1 MGDVYLTGRE
11 RTLTWSGSTAGDAYS
26 TLLWDVEPPID
37 GQSLGPLGQPAE
49 GQAKQPYAQVIVF
62 GVSITW
68 ESMVST
74 GSSWNYADV
83 GERVT
88 VTLPN
93 NWGSSQQQNI
103 RRFYRPSPYSGNIN
117 GTWQVQA
124 TLQECVEVTETQPT
138 SGDDAPGYTFLRF
151 FERLKPGSTLSA
163 SATCNSVTA
172 SASAVVPT
180 GTTYE
185 VTAALVQPLA
195 GVTVVNSF
203 NTAYAGDCTLN
214 YSSSEATVG
223 NPNFSQT
230 LTQGGS
236 TRTISVSDSQAY
248 AYASVTSVPPPNA
261 VTAQANAQLW
271 GTKNGT
277 VNLKVFGVDAGYPE
291 SLTASVREKKNTWT
305 DVNLSSGAGSL
316 SISQRKWSIL
326 SVLYGSTADY
336 SIDEYETVK
345 AQLKTTSL
353 QAIGED
359 QYATRL
365 FGHGWLYQA
374 ISLSHSTRLVLDT
387 CDVLSNTQREWVAVQ
402 QCNLSA
408 SGGIITI
415 TATGSNPIVR
425 RTRLTPP
432 YERWNSYAF
441 LRLRVRASVADAPF
455 TVVVGS
461 KRYNARTGVG
471 ANTWTD
477 VYIDL
482 CAPSNATASYDQQS
496 TVYPDDRADGDYWGI
511 TKASEMR
518 LELAQATWSI
528 DEVSLDVQPWSSRTA
543 PYNVPNHSV
552 HVMPSRG
559 WWIDTGRGY
568 EVRRFITGQSDG
580 KQALEL
586 EDVRRTANTV
596 TTRTTQQ
603 LAEQV
608 GVNDSNGVAYWP
620 GWTAVLVANIPD
632 PPASYPADLWT
643 HYLNA
648 YRPATWIAG
657 GGCTFDGSNWASN
670 AGRNQ
675 LPSTSTLG
683 LDAQALYDEI
693 EWYAGAGDAWQW
705 GTGAYGSALVMAFGA
720 VLRALA
726 FGLVLDSNRARFGRG
741 GVQLQRSSDGQ
752 NGGSASL
759 SGWEGY
765 YETGTPYAKGMTE
778 YRLVGTGDA
787 GDIVTSSRIYYTR
800 LPLRTVTTLVFSP
813 QLGAI
818 HAIDKSHLIIAQANM
833 IADHNLF
840 SLTRMEWRQYFPP
853 TYVVTR
859 VRYLPRFGVVLALGK
874 YGTLYSLRVCELG
887 SDYYTEVVTLTA
899 SSAMIEIAEDQRT
912 ALLVYSLSDG
922 SVYRRLSRDGGWTWG
937 TAQQCTVSG
946 GGNLTVQAV
955 TDLDYSPRRRCW
967 LLVAQTG
974 STTFKV
980 YASEDGLTWQDT
992 GL

>member
-1 MGDVYLTGRE
+1 MGNVYLTGRE
-11 RTLTWSGSTAGDAYS
+11 RTVTWSGTTSGDAYHS
-26 TLLWDVEPPID
+26 WLLPQMV
-37 GQSLGPLGQPAE
+37 LG
-49 GQAKQPYAQVIVF
+49 KVPYAEIVVL
-62 GVSITW
+62 GVTIIWQSGILTSLW
-68 ESMVST
+68 PDYM
-74 GSSWNYADV
+74 DV
-83 GERVT
+83 GEKVT

-93 NWGSSQQQNI
+93 NWGSNTQQNI
-103 RRFYRPSPYSGNIN
+103 RRFYRPNPYTGNIN

-124 TLQECVEVTETQPT
+124 TLQECVEVTETQPG
-138 SGDDAPGYTFLRF
+138 SGDDAPPYTFLRF

-163 SATCNSVTA
+163 SASCNGVTA
-172 SASAVVPT
+172 SASAQVPT

-185 VTAALVQPLA
+185 VTAALVQPVA
-195 GVTVVNSF
+195 GVMVVNNLDSS
-203 NTAYAGDCTLN
+203 YAGDCTLS
-214 YSSSEATVG
+214 YSSSQTSVG

-230 LTQGGS
+230 LTQSGK

-248 AYASVTSVPPPNA
+248 AYVSLQGSPNA
-261 VTAQANAQLW
+261 ITGNAEAKAQLW

-305 DVNLSSGAGSL
+305 DVSLSSGAGSL
-316 SISQRKWSIL
+316 SIAQRKWSIL
-326 SVLYGSTADY
+326 SVLYGNTADY

-345 AQLKTTSL
+345 AHLKATSL
-353 QAIGED
+353 QAVGDD

-365 FGHGWLYQA
+365 FGHGWLYEA
-374 ISLSHSTRLVLDT
+374 IAVGHHTRLVLDT

-461 KRYNARTGVG
+461 KRYNARTGVA

-482 CAPSNATASYDQQS
+482 CAPSNATASYEQQS

-518 LELAQATWSI
+518 LELAQATWNI
-528 DEVSLDVQPWSSRTA
+528 DEISLDVLPWSSRTP

-559 WWIDTGRGY
+559 WWTDTGRGY
-568 EVRRFITGQSDG
+568 EVRRFITGQCDG

-596 TTRTTQQ
+596 TTRTIQQ
-603 LAEQV
+603 LADQV
-608 GVNDSNGVAYWP
+608 STTDSNGVAYWP
-620 GWTAVLVANIPD
+620 GWTGVLRANMPD
-632 PPASYPADLWT
+632 PPESYPADLWT
-643 HYLNA
+643 DYLNA

-657 GGCTFDGSNWASN
+657 GGCTYDGSNWASW

-675 LPSTSTLG
+675 LPTTGTVG
-683 LDAQALYDEI
+683 LHAQALYDEI
-693 EWYAGAGDAWQW
+693 DWYAGAGDAWQW
-705 GTGAYGSALVMAFGA
+705 GTGAYGGALVLAFGA

-726 FGLVLDSNRARFGRG
+726 FGLVLDSNKARFANG

-759 SGWEGY
+759 SGWQGY
-765 YETGTPYAKGMTE
+765 YETGTPHAKGLTE

-787 GDIVTSSRIYYTR
+787 GNVVTSSRIYYTR

-813 QLGAI
+813 HLGAL
-818 HAIDKSHLIIAQANM
+818 HAIDKSYLPIAQANL

-840 SLTRMEWRQYFPP
+840 SLTRIEWREYFPP
-853 TYVVTR
+853 TYVITR

-874 YGTLYSLRVCELG
+874 YGISYSLRMCEVG

-899 SSAMIEIAEDQRT
+899 SSAMIEIAEDQRI
-912 ALLVYSLSDG
+912 AVLVYSLSDG
-922 SVYRRLSRDGGWTWG
+922 TVYRRLSRDGGWTWA

-946 GGNLTVQAV
+946 GGNLTAESL

-967 LLVAQTG
+967 LLVVQTG

-980 YASEDGLTWQDT
+980 YASEDGLVWQDT

>member
-1 MGDVYLTGRE
+1 MGDIYLTGRE
-11 RTLTWSGSTAGDAYS
+11 RTVTWSGSTGGEAYRNWGLYGG
-26 TLLWDVEPPID
+26 TTPLVA
-37 GQSLGPLGQPAE
+37 QS
-49 GQAKQPYAQVIVF
+49 KVPYAQMVVF
-62 GVSITW
+62 GVAITW
-68 ESMVST
+68 ESNIVT
-74 GSSWNYADV
+74 GSGSNYIDI

-88 VTLPN
+88 VALPN
-93 NWGSSQQQNI
+93 NWGSNQQQNI
-103 RRFYRPSPYSGNIN
+103 RRFYRPNPYTGNIN

-124 TLQECVEVTETQPT
+124 TLQECVEVTETQPG
-138 SGDDAPGYTFLRF
+138 SGDDAPPYTFLRF

-163 SATCNSVTA
+163 SASCNGVSA
-172 SASAVVPT
+172 SASVVVPT

-195 GVTVVNSF
+195 RVGVINEGD
-203 NTAYAGDCTLN
+203 TAYTGDCTLS
-214 YSSSEATVG
+214 YSSSQTSVG

-230 LTQGGS
+230 LTQGGT

-248 AYASVTSVPPPNA
+248 SYASVTGVPPPTA
-261 VTAQANAQLW
+261 VTAEANAQLW

-277 VNLKVFGVDAGYPE
+277 VSLKAFGVDAGYPE

-305 DVNLSSGAGSL
+305 DVNLSSGSGSL
-316 SISQRKWSIL
+316 TVSQRRWSIL
-326 SVLYGSTADY
+326 SVLSGNASDY

-353 QAIGED
+353 QAVGED

-365 FGHGWLYQA
+365 FGHGWLYEA
-374 ISLSHSTRLVLDT
+374 IALGHATRLVLDT
-387 CDVLSNTQREWVAVQ
+387 CDVLSNAQREWVAVQ

-425 RTRLTPP
+425 RTRLTPS

-461 KRYNARTGVG
+461 KRYNARTGAA
-471 ANTWTD
+471 ANTWAD

-518 LELAQATWSI
+518 LELAQATWVI
-528 DEVSLDVQPWSSRTA
+528 DEVSLDVQPWSLRTP

-559 WWIDTGRGY
+559 WWMDTGRGY

-580 KQALEL
+580 KLALEL
-586 EDVRRTANTV
+586 EDVRRTSTTV
-596 TTRTTQQ
+596 TTRTIQQ
-603 LAEQV
+603 LAEQ
-608 GVNDSNGVAYWP
+608 GGASDSNGVAYWP
-620 GWTAVLVANIPD
+620 GWTAVLLANTPD
-632 PPASYPADLWT
+632 PPPSHPADLWSD
-643 HYLNA
+643 YLNA

-657 GGCTFDGSNWASN
+657 GGCTYNGSNWASW

-675 LPSTSTLG
+675 LPGTGTLSI
-683 LDAQALYDEI
+683 DAQALFDEI
-693 EWYAGAGDAWQW
+693 DWFPGAGDAWQW
-705 GTGAYGSALVMAFGA
+705 GTGAYGGALVLAFGS

-726 FGLVLDSNRARFGRG
+726 FGLVLDSSRARFASG
-741 GVQLQRSSDGQ
+741 GVLLQRSSDGQ

-759 SGWEGY
+759 SGWQGY
-765 YETGTPYAKGMTE
+765 FETGTPYAKGMTE

-787 GDIVTSSRIYYTR
+787 GNVVTSSRIYYTR
-800 LPLRTVTTLVFSP
+800 LPLRTVATLVFSP
-813 QLGAI
+813 QFRAL
-818 HAIDKSHLIIAQANM
+818 HAIDKSHVPIAQANL

-840 SLTRMEWRQYFPP
+840 SLTRIEWREYFPP
-853 TYVVTR
+853 THVVTR
-859 VRYLPRFGVVLALGK
+859 VRHLPRFGVVLALGK
-874 YGTLYSLRVCELG
+874 YDASYSLRMCELG
-887 SDYYTEVVTLTA
+887 SDRQTEVISLTA
-899 SSAMIEIAEDQRT
+899 TSAMIEIAEDQRT

-937 TAQQCTVSG
+937 TAQQCTVAG
-946 GGNLTVQAV
+946 GGNLTAQAL

-967 LLVAQTG
+967 FLIAQAG

-980 YASEDGLTWQDT
+980 YASEDGLTWHDT

>member
-1 MGDVYLTGRE
+1 MGQVYLTGRE
-11 RTLTWSGSTAGDAYS
+11 RTVTWSGSTAGDAYS
-26 TLLWDVEPPID
+26 IWHDPQVR
-37 GQSLGPLGQPAE
+37 QS
-49 GQAKQPYAQVIVF
+49 KQPYAQVVVF
-62 GVSITW
+62 GVTIMWQTHI
-68 ESMVST
+68 
-74 GSSWNYADV
+74 V
-83 GERVT
+83 GIMTQDYVDMGEQVT
-88 VTLPN
+88 VVLPN
-93 NWGSSQQQNI
+93 NWGSSQNQNL
-103 RRFYRPSPYSGNIN
+103 RRFYRPTHYTGNIN

-124 TLQECVEVTETQPT
+124 TLQECVAVTETQPG
-138 SGDDAPGYTFLRF
+138 SADDAPPYTFLRF

-163 SATCNSVTA
+163 SASCNGVTA
-172 SASAVVPT
+172 TVSAVVPT

-185 VTAALVQPLA
+185 VVASLIQPLA
-195 GVTVVNSF
+195 RVWVINNLSTP
-203 NTAYAGDCTLN
+203 YAGDCTLS
-214 YSSSEATVG
+214 YSSSQTSVG

-230 LTQGGS
+230 VTAGGS

-248 AYASVTSVPPPNA
+248 AYASVTNVAPPTG
-261 VTAQANAQLW
+261 VTAEANAQLW

-277 VNLKVFGVDAGYPE
+277 VNVKLFGVDVDYPE
-291 SLTASVREKKNTWT
+291 SLTATVRDKKNTWT
-305 DVNLSSGAGSL
+305 DVNLSSGAGSV

-345 AQLKTTSL
+345 VQLKTSSL
-353 QAIGED
+353 QAVGDD

-365 FGHGWLYQA
+365 FGHGWLYEA
-374 ISLSHSTRLVLDT
+374 ISLSHGTRLVLDT
-387 CDVLSNTQREWVAVQ
+387 CDVLSNAQREWVAVQ

-408 SGGIITI
+408 SGGIITV

-425 RTRLTPP
+425 RTRLAPS

-441 LRLRVRASVADAPF
+441 LRLRVRASIADAPF

-461 KRYNARTGVG
+461 KRYNARTGVA

-477 VYIDL
+477 MYIDL

-496 TVYPDDRADGDYWGI
+496 TVYPDDRTDGDYWGI

-559 WWIDTGRGY
+559 WWINTGRGY

-596 TTRTTQQ
+596 TTRTIQQ
-603 LAEQV
+603 LAVQV
-608 GVNDSNGVAYWP
+608 GASDSNGVAYWP
-620 GWTAVLVANIPD
+620 GWTAVLLANIPD
-632 PPASYPADLWT
+632 PPASYPADLWDD
-643 HYLNA
+643 YLNA

-657 GGCTFDGSNWASN
+657 GGCTFDGSNWASW

-675 LPSTSTLG
+675 LPSTGTLS

-693 EWYAGAGDAWQW
+693 DWFSGAGDAWQW
-705 GTGAYGSALVMAFGA
+705 GTGAYGGALVLAFGA
-720 VLRALA
+720 VLRALS
-726 FGLVLDSNRARFGRG
+726 FGLVLDSSKARLANG

-759 SGWEGY
+759 TGWQGY

-787 GDIVTSSRIYYTR
+787 ADVVTSSRIYYTR

-813 QLGAI
+813 QLRAL
-818 HAIDKSHLIIAQANM
+818 HAIDKLHVPIAQANL

-840 SLTRMEWRQYFPP
+840 SLSRVQWRDYFPP
-853 TYVVTR
+853 THVVTR
-859 VRYLPRFGVVLALGK
+859 VRHLPRFGVVLAIGK
-874 YGTLYSLRVCELG
+874 YGTSYSLRMCELG
-887 SDYYTEVVTLTA
+887 SDYHTEVVTLTA

-946 GGNLTVQAV
+946 GGNLTVQSL